1 MRQYLFIG
9 FIFLFT
15 SAVFAQEAKNEINF
29 NIEENN
35 KKPDVQPYKF
45 SVTYRLNVGY
55 LQEWQHSLDT
65 SFPEQHLYGPQLG
78 VTFDFNLPYY
88 FSIQTGLFYQIS
100 YGQNSQHWKN
110 INTSDYSE
118 QSIKH
123 RVLSHNL
130 AIPVRATIY
139 IKLWK
144 KLSLMFYTGPQLVI
158 GIAQT
163 DYMKTNL
170 NDETKAWLKSKDV
183 HTEKYDR
190 FSSHELIR
198 PNIQYGI
205 GLGLQWDKYSVYGGY
220 DFGLN
225 NLVKQNTEIHQHM
238 WNWTWHVS
246 FAYAF

>member
-1 MRQYLFIG
+1 
-9 FIFLFT
+9 
-15 SAVFAQEAKNEINF
+15 
-29 NIEENN
+29 
-35 KKPDVQPYKF
+35 
-45 SVTYRLNVGY
+45 
-55 LQEWQHSLDT
+55 
-65 SFPEQHLYGPQLG
+65 
-78 VTFDFNLPYY
+78 
-88 FSIQTGLFYQIS
+88 
-100 YGQNSQHWKN
+100 
-110 INTSDYSE
+110 
-118 QSIKH
+118 
-123 RVLSHNL
+123 
-130 AIPVRATIY
+130 
-139 IKLWK
+139 
-144 KLSLMFYTGPQLVI
+144 MFYTGPQLVI